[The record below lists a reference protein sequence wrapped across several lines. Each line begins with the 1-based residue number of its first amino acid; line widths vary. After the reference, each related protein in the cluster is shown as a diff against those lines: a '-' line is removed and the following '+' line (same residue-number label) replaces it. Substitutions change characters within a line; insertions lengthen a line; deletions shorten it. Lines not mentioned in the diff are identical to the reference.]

1 MNSEIFTSL
10 NKVKYKE
17 GLFPVFKKYKQ
28 IEYPIS
34 FYMRPYL
41 TVKRDQSLKL
51 NQSGE
56 MVG

>member
-17 GLFPVFKKYKQ
+17 ALFPVFKKYKQ
-28 IEYPIS
+28 IS

-41 TVKRDQSLKL
+41 TAKRDQSRKL
-51 NQSGE
+51 NQSGD
-56 MVG
+56 MIG